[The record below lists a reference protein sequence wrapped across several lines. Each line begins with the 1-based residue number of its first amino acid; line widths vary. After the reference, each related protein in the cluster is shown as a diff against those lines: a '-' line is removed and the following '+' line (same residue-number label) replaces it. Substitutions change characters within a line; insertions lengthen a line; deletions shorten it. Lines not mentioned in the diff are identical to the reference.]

1 LSGRLTS
8 QAKIYRSQVAG
19 QLPTYRLR
27 RCDIALTKQGYETM
41 KSLLLAGALLLA
53 ASAVQ
58 AAPSALQR
66 FQTQAEAQAS
76 ASLAAAGVDLK
87 GQPVEIRATVG
98 GDGRLNG
105 AHVLRSTGSRDTDAA
120 IEAAVK
126 KVSVADAPPVLAGNS
141 VVLTLGDS
149 AGGQAG
155 AR

>member
-1 LSGRLTS
+1 
-8 QAKIYRSQVAG
+8 
-19 QLPTYRLR
+19 
-27 RCDIALTKQGYETM
+27 M
-41 KSLLLAGALLLA
+41 KSLLLASALLLA

-66 FQTQAEAQAS
+66 FQNQAEAQAS

-105 AHVLRSTGSRDTDAA
+105 PHVLRSTGSRDTDAA

-149 AGGQAG
+149 AGSPAG